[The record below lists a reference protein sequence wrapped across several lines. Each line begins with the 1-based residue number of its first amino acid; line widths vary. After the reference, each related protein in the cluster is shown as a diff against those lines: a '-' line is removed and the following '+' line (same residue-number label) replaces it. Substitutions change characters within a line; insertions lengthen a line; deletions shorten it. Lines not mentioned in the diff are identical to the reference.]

1 MVSTPIY
8 TTLNLPSKTLSFM
21 YNLSMENKVSAIRS
35 WLGSGAINIFGIQ
48 FSGKDTLGV
57 PLAER
62 LGAKFI
68 SSGDLV
74 RAAMHNS
81 NDSRIQQAALDTQT
95 GILTPTDEFRQLI
108 VPHLKDDR
116 LSGIPLV
123 LGSVG
128 RWIGEEEVVMTALA
142 EGGHPLHAVIVLDIP
157 EEEVWRRWEEVKN
170 TRNGG
175 RQDDQD
181 RSRVA
186 KRLQEFKEKTVPVIT
201 KYASLGI
208 VINIDAT
215 GTIEDTFRTAIDELY
230 RRAIADQ

>member
-8 TTLNLPSKTLSFM
+8 TILSLPSKTLSFV
-21 YNLSMENKVSAIRS
+21 YNLSMEDKISAIRS

-81 NDSRIQQAALDTQT
+81 DDSRIQQAALDTQT

-108 VPHLKDDR
+108 IPHLKDDR
-116 LSGIPLV
+116 LSGMPLV

-128 RWIGEEEVVMTALA
+128 RWIGEEKVVMEALV
-142 EGGHPLHAVIVLDIP
+142 EGGHPLRAVIVLDIP

-201 KYASLGI
+201 KYTSLGI

-215 GTIEDTFRTAIDELY
+215 GTIEDTFNAAIDGLY
-230 RRAIADQ
+230 RRAIIN

>member
-1 MVSTPIY
+1 
-8 TTLNLPSKTLSFM
+8 
-21 YNLSMENKVSAIRS
+21 MEDKISAIRS

-74 RAAMHNS
+74 RAAMHN
-81 NDSRIQQAALDTQT
+81 NDDPRIQQAALDTQT

-116 LSGIPLV
+116 LSGMPLV

-128 RWIGEEEVVMTALA
+128 RWIGEEEVVMEALA
-142 EGGHPLHAVIVLDIP
+142 EGGHPLRAVIVLNIP

-175 RQDDQD
+175 R
-181 RSRVA
+181 
-186 KRLQEFKEKTVPVIT
+186 KRLQEFEEKTIPVIN
-201 KYASLGI
+201 KYTSLGI

-215 GTIEDTFRTAIDELY
+215 GTIEETFNAAVDELY
-230 RRAIADQ
+230 RRAIVN

>member
-1 MVSTPIY
+1 
-8 TTLNLPSKTLSFM
+8 M
-21 YNLSMENKVSAIRS
+21 YNLSMENKISAIRS

-81 NDSRIQQAALDTQT
+81 DDSRIQQAALDTQT

-157 EEEVWRRWEEVKN
+157 EDEVWRRWEVVKN

-215 GTIEDTFRTAIDELY
+215 GTIEDTFNATIDGLY
-230 RRAIADQ
+230 RRTIIN

>member
-1 MVSTPIY
+1 
-8 TTLNLPSKTLSFM
+8 M
-21 YNLSMENKVSAIRS
+21 YNLSMENKISAIRS

-81 NDSRIQQAALDTQT
+81 DDYRIQQAALDTQT

>member
-1 MVSTPIY
+1 
-8 TTLNLPSKTLSFM
+8 
-21 YNLSMENKVSAIRS
+21 MEDKISAIRS

-74 RAAMHNS
+74 RAAMHN
-81 NDSRIQQAALDTQT
+81 NDDPRIQQAALDTQT

-116 LSGIPLV
+116 LSGMPLV

-128 RWIGEEEVVMTALA
+128 RWIGEEEVVMEALA
-142 EGGHPLHAVIVLDIP
+142 EGGHPLRAVIVLNIP

-186 KRLQEFKEKTVPVIT
+186 KRLQEFEEKTIPVIN
-201 KYASLGI
+201 KYTSLGI

-215 GTIEDTFRTAIDELY
+215 GTIEETFNAAVDELY
-230 RRAIADQ
+230 RRAVVN

>member
-8 TTLNLPSKTLSFM
+8 TTLSLPSKTLSFM
-21 YNLSMENKVSAIRS
+21 YNLSMENKISAIRS

-81 NDSRIQQAALDTQT
+81 DDSRIQQAALDTQT

-201 KYASLGI
+201 KYTSLGI

-215 GTIEDTFRTAIDELY
+215 GTIEDTFNAAIDGLY

>member
-1 MVSTPIY
+1 
-8 TTLNLPSKTLSFM
+8 
-21 YNLSMENKVSAIRS
+21 MENKISAIRS

-57 PLAER
+57 PLAEK

-74 RAAMHNS
+74 RAAMHNNS
-81 NDSRIQQAALDTQT
+81 DPRIQQAALDSQT
-95 GILTPTDEFRQLI
+95 GILIPTDEFRQLI
-108 VPHLKDDR
+108 APHLKDDR
-116 LSGIPLV
+116 LSVIPLV

-128 RWIGEEEVVMTALA
+128 RWIGEEEVVMEALV
-142 EGGHPLHAVIVLDIP
+142 EGGHPLRAVIVLNIP
-157 EEEVWRRWEEVKN
+157 EDEVWRRWEEVKN

-181 RSRVA
+181 RARVA
-186 KRLQEFKEKTVPVIT
+186 KRLQEFKEKTIPVID
-201 KYASLGI
+201 KYTNLGI

-215 GTIEDTFRTAIDELY
+215 GTIENTFSTVIDELY
-230 RRAIADQ
+230 SRAIVG

>member
-1 MVSTPIY
+1 
-8 TTLNLPSKTLSFM
+8 M
-21 YNLSMENKVSAIRS
+21 YNLSMENKISAIRS

-81 NDSRIQQAALDTQT
+81 DDSRIQQAALDTQT
-95 GILTPTDEFRQLI
+95 GILAPTDEFRQLI

-116 LSGIPLV
+116 LSGMPLV

-128 RWIGEEEVVMTALA
+128 RWIGEEEVVMAALA
-142 EGGHPLHAVIVLDIP
+142 EGGHPLHAVIVLNIP

-215 GTIEDTFRTAIDELY
+215 GTIEDTFNAAIDGLY

>member
-1 MVSTPIY
+1 
-8 TTLNLPSKTLSFM
+8 
-21 YNLSMENKVSAIRS
+21 MEDKISAIRS

-74 RAAMHNS
+74 RAAMHN
-81 NDSRIQQAALDTQT
+81 NDDPRIQQAALDTQT

-116 LSGIPLV
+116 LSGMPLV

-128 RWIGEEEVVMTALA
+128 RWIGEEEVVMEALA
-142 EGGHPLHAVIVLDIP
+142 EGGHPLRAVIVLNIP
-157 EEEVWRRWEEVKN
+157 EEEVWRRWEEVKH

-175 RQDDQD
+175 RADDQD
-181 RSRVA
+181 RSRVQI
-186 KRLQEFKEKTVPVIT
+186 RLDEFNNKTVPVIQ
-201 KYASLGI
+201 KYEQLGL
-208 VINIDAT
+208 VIDIDAT
-215 GTIEDTFRTAIDELY
+215 DAIEATFASAIDQLY
-230 RRAIADQ
+230 LRATTEIAK

>member
-1 MVSTPIY
+1 
-8 TTLNLPSKTLSFM
+8 M
-21 YNLSMENKVSAIRS
+21 YNLSMENKISAIRS

-81 NDSRIQQAALDTQT
+81 DDSRIQQAALDTQT

-116 LSGIPLV
+116 LSGMPLV

-201 KYASLGI
+201 KYTSLGI

-215 GTIEDTFRTAIDELY
+215 GTIEDTFNAAIDGLY

>member
-8 TTLNLPSKTLSFM
+8 TTLSLPSKTLSFM
-21 YNLSMENKVSAIRS
+21 YNLSMENKISAIRS

-81 NDSRIQQAALDTQT
+81 DDSRIQQAALDTQT

-116 LSGIPLV
+116 LSGMPLV

-201 KYASLGI
+201 KYTSLGI

-215 GTIEDTFRTAIDELY
+215 GTIEDTFNAAIDGLY

>member
-1 MVSTPIY
+1 
-8 TTLNLPSKTLSFM
+8 M
-21 YNLSMENKVSAIRS
+21 YNLSMENKILAIRS

-81 NDSRIQQAALDTQT
+81 NDSRIQQAALYTQT

-116 LSGIPLV
+116 LSGMPLV

-128 RWIGEEEVVMTALA
+128 RWIGEEEVVMAALA
-142 EGGHPLHAVIVLDIP
+142 EGGHPLHAVIVLNIP

-208 VINIDAT
+208 VINVDAT
-215 GTIEDTFRTAIDELY
+215 GTIEDTFNAAIDGLY

>member
-8 TTLNLPSKTLSFM
+8 TTLSLPSKTLSFM
-21 YNLSMENKVSAIRS
+21 YNLSMENKISAIHS

-157 EEEVWRRWEEVKN
+157 EEEVWRRWEVVKN

-215 GTIEDTFRTAIDELY
+215 GTIEDTFNAAIDGLY
-230 RRAIADQ
+230 RRAIIN

>member
-1 MVSTPIY
+1 
-8 TTLNLPSKTLSFM
+8 M
-21 YNLSMENKVSAIRS
+21 YNLSMENKISAIRS

-81 NDSRIQQAALDTQT
+81 DDSRIQQAALDTQT

-116 LSGIPLV
+116 LSGMPLV

-142 EGGHPLHAVIVLDIP
+142 EGGHPLRAVIVLDIP
-157 EEEVWRRWEEVKN
+157 EEEVWRRWEVVKN

-215 GTIEDTFRTAIDELY
+215 GTIEDTFNAAIDGLY
-230 RRAIADQ
+230 RRAIIN